1 LGKAFTIFSTGR
13 FVLTAPVPVGKSAFE
28 MKTRK
33 VRPLGL
39 WVVVEELL
47 LPHETIVTPT
57 AMSTRMLIKI
67 LFKPGT
73 PKSMRD
79 RDLDARKRIISERL
93 RGIWRRMA
101 GAGGVDAKAAILLY
115 SEDNGL

>member
-1 LGKAFTIFSTGR
+1 
-13 FVLTAPVPVGKSAFE
+13 
-28 MKTRK
+28 
-33 VRPLGL
+33 
-39 WVVVEELL
+39 
-47 LPHETIVTPT
+47 
-57 AMSTRMLIKI
+57 MLIKI

-101 GAGGVDAKAAILLY
+101 GAAGVDAKAAILLY
-115 SEDNGL
+115 SEENGL